1 MLLLI
6 TAAGAG
12 SRFQREGMA
21 IPKPLIQVQGRSLLE
36 HTLASFGLEPG
47 DQLLIA
53 VQRAHR
59 IPAHLNERL
68 CAALPQVALHWVELD
83 GLLPGQ
89 LATAV
94 QALEQ
99 ALPKLAPAETPDP
112 ALLIHNCDTG
122 FAWHESLRPPTDTY
136 GAMAVFPAEGE
147 HWSFGQPDPSN
158 PGRAIAIAEKRRI
171 SDLASIGLYG
181 FGSTA
186 RFLAD
191 AKRQLAGTG
200 ASNATV
206 NGEHYVAPLL
216 NSAISAGETVLLPRV
231 EGVQLYG
238 TPAELCSTFGLT
250 WAELLTSNPS
260 ES

>member
-12 SRFQREGMA
+12 SRFRREGLST
-21 IPKPLIQVQGRSLLE
+21 PKPLIQVHGRTLLE
-36 HTLASFGLEPG
+36 HTLASFRFRPG

-53 VQRAHR
+53 VQQDHR
-59 IPAHLNERL
+59 IPEHLNERL
-68 CAALPQVALHWVELD
+68 CATLPQVTLHWVELD
-83 GLLPGQ
+83 RLLPGQ

-94 QALEQ
+94 QALGQ
-99 ALPKLAPAETPDP
+99 AHPQLAHSGSPDH

-122 FAWHESLRPPTDTY
+122 FAWQESLRPPTDTY

-147 HWSFGQPDPSN
+147 HWSFGQPDPNDPS
-158 PGRAIAIAEKRRI
+158 RAIAIAEKRRI

-186 RFLAD
+186 RFLDD
-191 AKRQLAGTG
+191 ARRQLAG
-200 ASNATV
+200 SNATV

-216 NSAISAGETVLLPRV
+216 QSAISAGETVLLPRV

-238 TPAELCSTFGLT
+238 TPAELCSTFGLS
-250 WAELLTSNPS
+250 WAELLATNPC

>member
-12 SRFQREGMA
+12 SRFQCEGMS
-21 IPKPLIQVQGRSLLE
+21 IPKPLIQVHGCSLLE

-59 IPAHLNERL
+59 IPEQLNERL
-68 CAALPQVALHWVELD
+68 RAALPQVALHWFELD
-83 GLLPGQ
+83 TLLPGQ

-94 QALEQ
+94 QAIEQ
-99 ALPKLAPAETPDP
+99 ALPQIAQAETPDP

-122 FAWHESLRPPTDTY
+122 FSWQRSLRPPTDSY
-136 GAMAVFPAEGE
+136 GSMAVFPAEGE
-147 HWSFGQPDPSN
+147 HWSFGQPDPSD

-181 FGSTA
+181 FGSTD
-186 RFLAD
+186 RFLVD
-191 AKRQLAGTG
+191 ARHQLTG
-200 ASNATV
+200 VSATI
-206 NGEHYVAPLL
+206 NGEHFVAPLL
-216 NSAISAGETVLLPRV
+216 HRAISAGETVLLPRV

-238 TPAELCSTFGLT
+238 TPAELCSTFGLS
-250 WAELLTSNPS
+250 WAELVSTNLSS
-260 ES
+260 